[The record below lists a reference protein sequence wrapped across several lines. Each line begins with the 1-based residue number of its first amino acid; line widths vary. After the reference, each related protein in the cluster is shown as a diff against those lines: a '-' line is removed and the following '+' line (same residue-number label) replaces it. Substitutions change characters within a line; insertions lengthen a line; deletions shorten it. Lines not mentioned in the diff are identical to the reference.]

1 MPSKFWNIS
10 NSLDNDFISH
20 IREASFFMT
29 SPQISQCID
38 GRITPNE
45 SNFGISIPGGWLW
58 QLAIMLSVLEE
69 TIISKEKNFR
79 EKTLEILFEVV
90 GGKENLSYHTDDNCK
105 KWEIWYCIYK
115 K

>member
-1 MPSKFWNIS
+1 
-10 NSLDNDFISH
+10 
-20 IREASFFMT
+20 
-29 SPQISQCID
+29 
-38 GRITPNE
+38 
-45 SNFGISIPGGWLW
+45 
-58 QLAIMLSVLEE
+58 MLSVLEE

-90 GGKENLSYHTDDNCK
+90 GGKENLSYHTDDSCK